1 MQEHHLNLY
10 ADSTDTEEVSGE
22 YFNNLL
28 NELAAALEELN
39 ADNEQSNQGLHYAI
53 KRK

>member
-10 ADSTDTEEVSGE
+10 TDSTDTEEVSGE

-28 NELAAALEELN
+28 NDLAEVLEHVSGI
-39 ADNEQSNQGLHYAI
+39 EQY
-53 KRK
+53 

>member
-1 MQEHHLNLY
+1 MQEHRLNLY

-28 NELAAALEELN
+28 NDLAEALEN
-39 ADNEQSNQGLHYAI
+39 VACNEQTN
-53 KRK
+53 

>member
-10 ADSTDTEEVSGE
+10 TDSTDTEEVSGE

-28 NELAAALEELN
+28 NDLAEALENVLS
-39 ADNEQSNQGLHYAI
+39 DEQN
-53 KRK
+53 